1 MSYQMS
7 NSMCE
12 ICGKNRAN
20 HNMIEKEVCSAKRKE
35 NHKDLKR
42 RKYQTKIYTGA
53 KLEYFVKI
61 YE

>member
-1 MSYQMS
+1 MS

-12 ICGKNRAN
+12 ICGKNRTN
-20 HNMIEKEVCSAKRKE
+20 HNMIEKEACSAKRKE

-42 RKYQTKIYTGA
+42 RKNYNKTYKGA
-53 KLEYFVKI
+53 KLEHFVKI